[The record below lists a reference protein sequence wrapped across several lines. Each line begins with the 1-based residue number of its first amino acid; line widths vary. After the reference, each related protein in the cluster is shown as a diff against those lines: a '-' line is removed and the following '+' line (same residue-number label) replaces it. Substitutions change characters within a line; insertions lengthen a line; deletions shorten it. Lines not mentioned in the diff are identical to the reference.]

1 MDLLSPAMGG
11 YMNFGMNILSTSAQ
25 KTGAYRQAWAKWEQ
39 DSKNAIRKKLE
50 TDKQN
55 FRQHT
60 VDQKN
65 YLKTQIYVSD
75 LRQYENKL
83 KSNAAKLKTETSINA
98 TEALG
103 KEYADL
109 NARFYEEEAADT
121 MQLETIKQKALSDSV
136 KRVSSGQVG
145 RSIERIHNTYN
156 QQYMENASNRLI
168 TREFRIGDKLA
179 AMRAANI
186 SAKNKAN
193 SVRLYEPR
201 PFQDP
206 VKPES
211 PLPTEM
217 YGPMTPQVSAGLS
230 FTDIAGAAMGAYNN
244 YMSNRPQQQ
253 TYQDSS
259 SKPVRTMGEAPVD
272 SGDAAGWAEDHGRS
286 VEDAN
291 AILSGG
297 SVETVIG

>member
-1 MDLLSPAMGG
+1 MDLLSPSMGG
-11 YMNFGMNILSTSAQ
+11 FYTMGLNILQTSQQ
-25 KTGAYRQAWAKWEQ
+25 KVGQYRQAWAKWEQ

-60 VDQKN
+60 VDMKN
-65 YLKTQIYVSD
+65 YLKSSIYVED
-75 LRQYENKL
+75 LRKYENKL
-83 KSNAAKLKTETSINA
+83 KANAAKLKTETSINA

-103 KEYADL
+103 REYADL

-121 MQLETIKQKALSDSV
+121 IQLETIKQKSIADSV

-145 RSIERIHNTYN
+145 RSVERIYNSYN
-156 QQYMENASNRLI
+156 QQYLQNASNRLI

-201 PFQDP
+201 PFQDV

-211 PLPTEM
+211 PLPTEI

-230 FTDIAGAAMGAYNN
+230 FTDLAGAAMAGYNS
-244 YMSNRPQQQ
+244 YMDNKPVEQ
-253 TYQDSS
+253 TYQPKADQ
-259 SKPVRTMGEAPVD
+259 PVNTPPPEEGSTEGE
-272 SGDAAGWAEDHGRS
+272 STE
-286 VEDAN
+286 
-291 AILSGG
+291 
-297 SVETVIG
+297 

>member
-11 YMNFGMNILSTSAQ
+11 FYTFGLNVLQTSSQ
-25 KTGAYRQAWAKWEQ
+25 KTGQYRQAWAKWEQ

-60 VDQKN
+60 VDMKN
-65 YLKTQIYVSD
+65 YLKSSMYVED
-75 LRQYENKL
+75 LRKYETKL
-83 KSNAAKLKTETSINA
+83 QSNAAKLKTETSINA

-103 KEYADL
+103 REYADL

-121 MQLETIKQKALSDSV
+121 IQLETIKQKSIADSV

-145 RSIERIHNTYN
+145 RSVERIYNSYN
-156 QQYMENASNRLI
+156 QQYLENASNRLI
-168 TREFRIGDKLA
+168 TRDFRIGDKLA

-186 SAKNKAN
+186 SAQNKAN

-201 PFQDP
+201 PFQDV

-211 PLPTEM
+211 PLPTEI

-230 FTDIAGAAMGAYNN
+230 ITDYAGAAMAGYNN
-244 YMSNRPQQQ
+244 YMDNRPPTM
-253 TYQDSS
+253 TYQPKAD
-259 SKPVRTMGEAPVD
+259 KPVNEGE
-272 SGDAAGWAEDHGRS
+272 GGNEGGN
-286 VEDAN
+286 E
-291 AILSGG
+291 GG
-297 SVETVIG
+297 STE

>member
-11 YMNFGMNILSTSAQ
+11 FYTFGLNVLQTSAQ
-25 KTGAYRQAWAKWEQ
+25 KTGQYRQAWAKWEQ

-60 VDQKN
+60 VDMKN
-65 YLKTQIYVSD
+65 YLKSSIYVED
-75 LRQYENKL
+75 LRKYENKL

-103 KEYADL
+103 REYADL

-121 MQLETIKQKALSDSV
+121 VQLETIKQKSIADSV

-145 RSIERIHNTYN
+145 RSVERIYNSYN
-156 QQYMENASNRLI
+156 QQYLQNASNRLI
-168 TREFRIGDKLA
+168 TRDFRIGDKLA
-179 AMRAANI
+179 AQRAANI

-201 PFQDP
+201 PFQDV

-211 PLPTEM
+211 PLPTEI

-230 FTDIAGAAMGAYNN
+230 FTDLAGAAMAGYNS
-244 YMSNRPQQQ
+244 YMDNRPPTM
-253 TYQDSS
+253 TYQPKAD
-259 SKPVRTMGEAPVD
+259 KPVNEGEGATEGE
-272 SGDAAGWAEDHGRS
+272 STE
-286 VEDAN
+286 
-291 AILSGG
+291 
-297 SVETVIG
+297 

>member
-1 MDLLSPAMGG
+1 MDLLSPSMGG
-11 YMNFGMNILSTSAQ
+11 FYTFGLNVLQTSQQ
-25 KTGAYRQAWAKWEQ
+25 KAGQYKQAWAKWEQ

-50 TDKQN
+50 MDKQN

-60 VDQKN
+60 VDMKN
-65 YLKTQIYVSD
+65 FLKSSIYVED
-75 LRQYENKL
+75 LRKYETKL
-83 KSNAAKLKTETSINA
+83 QANAAKLKTETSINA

-103 KEYADL
+103 REYADL

-121 MQLETIKQKALSDSV
+121 IQLETIKQKSIADSV

-145 RSIERIHNTYN
+145 RSVERIYNSYN
-156 QQYMENASNRLI
+156 QQYLQNASNRLI
-168 TREFRIGDKLA
+168 TRQFRIGDKLA

-201 PFQDP
+201 PFQDV

-211 PLPTEM
+211 PLPTEI

-230 FTDIAGAAMGAYNN
+230 FTDYAGAALAGYNS
-244 YMSNRPQQQ
+244 YMDNRPTPQ
-253 TYQDSS
+253 TYQAKSNQ
-259 SKPVRTMGEAPVD
+259 PVRTYGENPVTQ
-272 SGDAAGWAEDHGRS
+272 GDAAAWAEDHGRS
-286 VEDAN
+286 MEDAM
-291 AILSGG
+291 AIQSGG
-297 SVETVIG
+297 SVETVIE